1 MPVKGNQPG
10 DMPKSRRFGA
20 LSFNSH

>member
-1 MPVKGNQPG
+1 MPVKGNHEG

-20 LSFNSH
+20 LSFNSR